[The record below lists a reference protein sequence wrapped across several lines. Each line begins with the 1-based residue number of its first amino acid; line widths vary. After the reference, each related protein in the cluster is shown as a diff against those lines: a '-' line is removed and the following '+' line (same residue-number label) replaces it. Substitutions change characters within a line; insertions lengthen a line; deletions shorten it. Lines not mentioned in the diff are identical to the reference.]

1 MRPPRQQNSIAI
13 PKVTSLAWLKIFWSS
28 QMHDG
33 MYVKIDFWAFAV
45 HPWNHFP
52 CNYDKWWEMFWPR
65 EAGSM
70 FSVNK
75 QGFCVE
81 SLWHRKHAAL
91 YSGHNHFHGLVRR
104 WKPKHHAGWHKIIP
118 LQARCHPLNTQK
130 TARILQ
136 QGIQAEAMLMCQ
148 APHFVLINSS

>member
-1 MRPPRQQNSIAI
+1 MMGCMSGLIFELLQCIPESIFSVI
-13 PKVTSLAWLKIFWSS
+13 TTSDEKT
-28 QMHDG
+28 
-33 MYVKIDFWAFAV
+33 
-45 HPWNHFP
+45 
-52 CNYDKWWEMFWPR
+52 FWPR

-81 SLWHRKHAAL
+81 SLWHRKHASV

-118 LQARCHPLNTQK
+118 LQAHCHPLNTQE
-130 TARILQ
+130 TAQILQ
-136 QGIQAEAMLMCQ
+136 EGIQAEALLMCQ
-148 APHFVLINSS
+148 APRFVLINSSWQHVTNSMKCILKLVT